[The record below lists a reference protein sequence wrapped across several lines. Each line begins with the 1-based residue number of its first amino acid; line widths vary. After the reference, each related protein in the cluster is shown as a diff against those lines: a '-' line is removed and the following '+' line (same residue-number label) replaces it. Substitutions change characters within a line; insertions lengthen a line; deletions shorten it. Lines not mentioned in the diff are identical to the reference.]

1 MKIQSIDL
9 FPTPFFRGI
18 DALSKEQLSDII
30 KFLESLPDNYFG
42 YHRAFG
48 DPDNSK
54 STFWTQNNVIEYF
67 DENIPSCKGLKQSI
81 QRVVDSY
88 CRHFGIEEV
97 VICNS
102 WINVQEKGA
111 KTFKHL
117 HGRVAILA
125 ASIYIRKSGDDGDT
139 YFSTPNPFSQM
150 IPRDFSSP
158 TTKYTTDPQK
168 INCNDGD
175 MLLFPAWVQH
185 ESKVHNG
192 DDTRIILAFN
202 CRLKTP

>member
-1 MKIQSIDL
+1 MKTQSIDL
-9 FPTPFFRGI
+9 FPIPFFRGI

-30 KFLESLPDNYFG
+30 KFIETSPDHYFK
-42 YHRAFG
+42 YHPAFG
-48 DPDNSK
+48 DPENSK
-54 STFWTQNNVIEYF
+54 SSFLSQPDVLTYF

-102 WINVQEKGA
+102 WVNVQSKGA
-111 KTFKHL
+111 ETTRHL

-125 ASIYIRKSGDDGDT
+125 ATIYIRKCDDT
-139 YFSTPNPFSQM
+139 YFYTPSPFSQM
-150 IPRDFSSP
+150 IPRDFSRP

-175 MLLFPAWVQH
+175 MLLFPAWVSH
-185 ESKVHNG
+185 ASKPHMG
-192 DDTRIILAFN
+192 DEDRIVLSFN
-202 CRLKTP
+202 CSLKNV